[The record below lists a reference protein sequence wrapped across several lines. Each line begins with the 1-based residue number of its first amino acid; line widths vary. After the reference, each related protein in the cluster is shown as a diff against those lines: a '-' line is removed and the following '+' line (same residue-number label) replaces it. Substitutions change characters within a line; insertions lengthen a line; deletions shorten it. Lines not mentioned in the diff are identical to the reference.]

1 MSGLYD
7 PYDAKTNQ
15 MRNATPEEREAYER
29 MLLRMSMPLTQEQ
42 ECMQKINRLML
53 NVGRLKEQN
62 EQLRELVERMWLIR
76 HNDPMSF
83 EWARVMEEAERL
95 GITLEHTK

>member
-1 MSGLYD
+1 
-7 PYDAKTNQ
+7 
-15 MRNATPEEREAYER
+15 MRYTLPEEREAYER
-29 MLLRMSMPLTQEQ
+29 MLGKMSTPLMQEQ
-42 ECMQKINRLML
+42 EHMRRTNRLML
-53 NVGRLKEQN
+53 HIGRLKEQN
-62 EQLRELVERMWLIR
+62 EQLRELVELMWLIR